1 MNLAAASADRR
12 RLILA
17 IVGTSLLA
25 ASIVSFLTISS
36 EVGESVTLLLA
47 YAGGM
52 AMLLTP

>member
-12 RLILA
+12 RLTL
-17 IVGTSLLA
+17 IVASAALLTM
-25 ASIVSFLTISS
+25 SIASFLTSS
-36 EVGESVTLLLA
+36 SDAGTRITLLLA